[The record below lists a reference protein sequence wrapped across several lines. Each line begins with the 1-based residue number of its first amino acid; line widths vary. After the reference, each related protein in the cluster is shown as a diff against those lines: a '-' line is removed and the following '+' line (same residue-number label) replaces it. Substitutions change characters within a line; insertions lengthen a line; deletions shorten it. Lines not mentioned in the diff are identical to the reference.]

1 MLAEKQKN
9 LQQVLVIQVG
19 TRQDLISTIP
29 ALQKLRQLL
38 ANSILTLMVSTSA
51 RELGLRMPWADD
63 VLVYEGADNFK
74 NAECELA
81 LIAKLRQFAFDASV
95 IFTNPQQSPYPLA
108 YICYLA
114 GIPIRIS
121 QSQEFGGSVFSHG
134 VKLSPVILHREG
146 SNTASDWMQL
156 KDYDSIAQEHHLF
169 LVESAFKE
177 H

>member
-38 ANSILTLMVSTSA
+38 ADSILTLMVSASA
-51 RELGLRMPWADD
+51 QELGLRMPWVDD
-63 VLVYEGADNFK
+63 VLVYEGANNFK
-74 NAECELA
+74 NSECELA
-81 LIAKLRQFAFDASV
+81 LIAKLRQFAFDTSV

-121 QSQEFGGSVFSHG
+121 QSQEFGGSVLSHC
-134 VKLSPVILHREG
+134 VKSPVILHREE
-146 SNTASDWMQL
+146 SSTASDWMQPI
-156 KDYDSIAQEHHLF
+156 DYDAIAQNHHLF